1 MRWAALALSAV
12 VLLFAGGCAAIMS
25 WFSSQPDW
33 LLFDVSELRDYYY
46 NPGQAE
52 HLSKNTVK
60 VAIATVARSEEG
72 KNWEVSERMKR
83 GLPLGG
89 YEKYYSSEDVYLLD
103 CETRKFQTL
112 SGVDYDETGKALST
126 YTAEDPSWEGVPS
139 GSSIETLM
147 AYKSVCP

>member
-1 MRWAALALSAV
+1 MRWTTLALSTA
-12 VLLFAGGCAAIMS
+12 VLLFTGGCATILS
-25 WFSSQPDW
+25 WFSPEPDW

-46 NPGQAE
+46 NPGE
-52 HLSKNTVK
+52 VERLSKNTVK
-60 VAIATVARSEEG
+60 VAIATVARSEGG

-89 YEKYYSSEDVYLLD
+89 YERYYSSEDVYLLD

-112 SGVDYDETGKALST
+112 SGVDYDESGKALST
-126 YTAEDPSWEGVPS
+126 YTAEDPTWEAVPVES
-139 GSSIETLM
+139 VIETLM